1 MFTLS
6 KFPLYRQYDAMQ
18 CGVACL
24 HVAGLA
30 ALILERNPRL
40 TAAKVREII
49 ARNAKKVGQLT
60 LSCGMAVK
68 QFFLTHV
75 KLSCHTFYN
84 ILMKMIGVYSKND
97 YVCRTNHFTDNHFSQ
112 QLKYHAYEKEC
123 IYTCFVDG
131 RNGMADDG
139 TCRRPRARKLHT
151 GAAS

>member
-1 MFTLS
+1 MFTAS
-6 KFPLYRQYDAMQ
+6 KFPLYRQHDAMQ

-60 LSCGMAVK
+60 VSCGMAVN

-75 KLSCHTFYN
+75 KLSCHIFYN
-84 ILMKMIGVYSKND
+84 FLMEILGAYSKND
-97 YVCRTNHFTDNHFSQ
+97 YVCRTNNTT
-112 QLKYHAYEKEC
+112 
-123 IYTCFVDG
+123 IDG
-131 RNGMADDG
+131 EMEWID
-139 TCRRPRARKLHT
+139 TITVK
-151 GAAS
+151 